1 MHPEKG
7 SGWQA
12 GVQMSGIVVTLLFA
26 IVGGTITGLSHKTW
40 QYQEDLKVVFS
51 FWFHLML

>member
-26 IVGGTITGLSHKTW
+26 IVGGTITGLIQGVPRNKTVPRRF
-40 QYQEDLKVVFS
+40 KVVF
-51 FWFHLML
+51 